1 MGKVT
6 FQSQQVTLPVTP
18 GEVFLFFYD
27 LNNLRKLMPEQI
39 INWQS
44 DTDKCSFD
52 IKGMAHLDL
61 QRGETEP
68 DRLVKI
74 ISAGD
79 SPIGLEIR
87 GISEDAG
94 ENRAVA
100 RIEIAAELS
109 PMLQMMVSSP
119 LQNLVKMMAERL
131 EAEMR
136 GS

>member
-6 FQSQQVTLPVTP
+6 FQSQQATLPVTA
-18 GEVFLFFYD
+18 GEVYLFFYD

-39 INWQS
+39 INWLS

-68 DRLVKI
+68 GHVVKI

-79 SPIGLEIR
+79 NPIGLEIR
-87 GISEDAG
+87 GISENAG

-100 RIEIAAELS
+100 RIEITAELS

>member
-6 FQSQQVTLPVTP
+6 FQSQQVTLPVIS
-18 GEVFLFFYD
+18 GEVYLFFYD

-68 DRLVKI
+68 DHVVKI

-79 SPIGLEIR
+79 NPIGLEIR

-94 ENRAVA
+94 ENRTVA
-100 RIEIAAELS
+100 RIEITAELS

>member
-1 MGKVT
+1 
-6 FQSQQVTLPVTP
+6 
-18 GEVFLFFYD
+18 
-27 LNNLRKLMPEQI
+27 MPEQI

-68 DRLVKI
+68 DHVVKI

-79 SPIGLEIR
+79 NPIGLEIR

-94 ENRAVA
+94 ENRTVA
-100 RIEIAAELS
+100 RIEITAELS

>member
-94 ENRAVA
+94 ENRAIA